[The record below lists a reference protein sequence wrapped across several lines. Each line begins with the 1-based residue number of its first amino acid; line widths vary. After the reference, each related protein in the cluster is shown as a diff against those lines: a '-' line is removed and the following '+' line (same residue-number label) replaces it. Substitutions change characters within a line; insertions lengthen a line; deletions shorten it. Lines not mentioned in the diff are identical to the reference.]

1 MENEIN
7 GYLKHFGKELITKEI
22 EEYATEVALKDSRYM
37 FIERR
42 GKERYSIDPL
52 SLKKVRLGKQ
62 QYGYCTYCNKEYETE
77 GLEHNG
83 RIICPGCGS
92 KVKIKS
98 SGISRKYL
106 WDSAY
111 FVHYEK
117 SKIDKNVI
125 VAKGIYTSRTYKGDY
140 KNIKNYY
147 KVEALYIFEIK
158 NPVMLT
164 NDTWGEQKNIK
175 WRKRQRIY
183 SLENIYSGRIYKGT
197 NLESIENAIKDTP
210 YQYSMYEKYKNCGE
224 DSLKYFELFSKY
236 PRVEDLTK
244 LGFEEIIKTKLF
256 NGQTH
261 NAINWRGKT
270 VFKMLKVNKAEL
282 KELIAFSGGKDTYFL
297 KLYQLNSNQKN
308 KVSLDDLKEIERQ
321 TECNPGPFK
330 EILRYT
336 TFYKASKYIKKQEEL
351 YTKKFYRRFT
361 GVVTDWKDYIEDCK
375 KLKMDITKES
385 VLFPSDLYKA
395 HQNTIKQVKYQADK
409 LLDEKMKKREEAI
422 NKKYYFEDKD
432 YIIRAVKNTKEI
444 IDEGATLHHCVGGYA
459 DKHAKG
465 ETNILVIRE
474 KKNIDKP
481 YYTIEIKNNKII
493 QVRGLRNC
501 APGKK
506 LNRFLDKFKALKIEK
521 SKNKIVA

>member
-1 MENEIN
+1 
-7 GYLKHFGKELITKEI
+7 
-22 EEYATEVALKDSRYM
+22 
-37 FIERR
+37 
-42 GKERYSIDPL
+42 
-52 SLKKVRLGKQ
+52 
-62 QYGYCTYCNKEYETE
+62 
-77 GLEHNG
+77 
-83 RIICPGCGS
+83 
-92 KVKIKS
+92 
-98 SGISRKYL
+98 
-106 WDSAY
+106 
-111 FVHYEK
+111 
-117 SKIDKNVI
+117 
-125 VAKGIYTSRTYKGDY
+125 
-140 KNIKNYY
+140 
-147 KVEALYIFEIK
+147 
-158 NPVMLT
+158 MLT

-330 EILRYT
+330 EILKYT
-336 TFYKASKYIKKQEEL
+336 TFYKASKYIKKQEVL

-474 KKNIDKP
+474 KENTDKP